1 MWGFVYCIEF
11 DFVVLVWCCV
21 FVGQI
26 SEYQIIE
33 ITENVCNLKKAEA
46 DWILQI
52 DIVEQGN
59 KLEVR
64 KIYYL
69 GLFLEQFD
77 ELGIWKFVFLLWL
90 YYLLLLW
97 IIVDIVWQECVF
109 SEQMGFGRILDGFA
123 ISWW

>member
-64 KIYYL
+64 RIYYL

-77 ELGIWKFVFLLWL
+77 ELGI
-90 YYLLLLW
+90 
-97 IIVDIVWQECVF
+97 
-109 SEQMGFGRILDGFA
+109 
-123 ISWW
+123 